1 MLDGHVK
8 LPAGSGISI
17 VDDEDEKERYV
28 CHTPLRRLKLT
39 VTPPPPLCTLC
50 GDRQPVQPLV
60 LGTFAQL
67 HRCSL
72 MRGRAR

>member
-17 VDDEDEKERYV
+17 VDDEDEKE
-28 CHTPLRRLKLT
+28 RRLKLT

-60 LGTFAQL
+60 LDVVPNSRSGDRQ
-67 HRCSL
+67 CKEE
-72 MRGRAR
+72 GI